1 MDIETKVRELAKT
14 QYWQSIYSSSKDC
27 TGINLFEN
35 CSNFS
40 GIQVMFLYWLRV
52 YSLLNEELHNQEW
65 SNLNDKVIAD
75 NTHCDAFLYW
85 RGKELDKR
93 TREYKSE
100 ERKSKNNK
108 GKKFDEE
115 KSFKIFQG
123 PSKK

>member
-14 QYWQSIYSSSKDC
+14 QYWQSVYSSSQDC
-27 TGINLFEN
+27 SGIHLFEN
-35 CSNFS
+35 STNFS

-52 YSLLNEELHNQEW
+52 YSLLHEELHNQEW

-75 NTHCDAFLYW
+75 DIHCDAFLYW
-85 RGKELDKR
+85 RSKELDKR
-93 TREYKSE
+93 TREYKAE
-100 ERKSKNNK
+100 ERKAKNNK